1 MLATNHGALLQNLK
15 RRKNIRKK
23 KKKKKNLEKK
33 YATKKQKIGN
43 TSKMKQEEMTWVIN
57 LL

>member
-23 KKKKKNLEKK
+23 KKKKKKNLEKK
-33 YATKKQKIGN
+33 YATKNRRQVIPQK
-43 TSKMKQEEMTWVIN
+43 
-57 LL
+57 